1 MAAALAEPL
10 VVGVS
15 HRSAAPALRD
25 RLHLERA
32 AVPSFLERMRAAGL
46 APGLVLS
53 TCERTELELL
63 DPGGDRAERALDLLA
78 AQAGIGRAELAEQS
92 YRLAGESALRHIF
105 AVASSLDSLIP
116 GEPQILGQLKLA
128 HRLAAAAGLVEDG
141 LAAVLRAAY
150 GAAKRVRRE
159 TAVAQRPVSIAASAL
174 QLARSVHG
182 DLGRAQ
188 AVLLGIGEMGELMVR
203 QLRRAGLQRVTV
215 LHPVARRAALLA
227 HRCGGHQRDWGELA
241 EALAGADI
249 LVAALGAGG
258 YTVDRA
264 AVEAALRRRRRR
276 PMLLLDAAVPGDLDP
291 MIDSLSDAFRYD
303 LGDLERVALQGQ
315 AERAAAAERGWAI
328 VGEEVALF
336 RQAQAGRRAVPAVVA
351 LRRHFEAVRAE
362 LLADGAGG
370 VEAAE
375 ATRLLVNRL
384 LHEPTELLR
393 RAAAGEAG
401 ADDPTG
407 TDRAALERAMA
418 RLFGLPRPPGDEEV
432 G

>member
-1 MAAALAEPL
+1 MALLEPL

-32 AVPSFLERMRAAGL
+32 AVPSFLTRMREAGL

-63 DPGGDRAERALDLLA
+63 DHGGDPAERALDLLA
-78 AQAGIGRAELAEQS
+78 AQAGLRRAELVEQS
-92 YRLAGESALRHIF
+92 YRLRGEPALRHIF
-105 AVASSLDSLIP
+105 GVASSLDSLVP

-141 LAAVLRAAY
+141 LAAILRAAY

-159 TAVAQRPVSIAASAL
+159 TAVAERPVSIAASAL

-203 QLRRAGLQRVTV
+203 QLRRAGLQRVMV
-215 LHPVARRAALLA
+215 LHPMARRAALLA
-227 HRCGGHQRDWGELA
+227 HRCGGHQRDWTELA
-241 EALAGADI
+241 DALAAADI

-258 YTVDRA
+258 YAVDRP

-276 PMLLLDAAVPGDLDP
+276 PMLLLDAAVPGDIDP
-291 MIDSLSDAFRYD
+291 ATDSLSEAFRYD
-303 LGDLERVALQGQ
+303 LGDLEGVALQGQ

-328 VGEEVALF
+328 VGEEVELF
-336 RQAQAGRRAVPAVVA
+336 RRERAGRQAAPAVTA

-362 LLADGAGG
+362 LLAEAGG
-370 VEAAE
+370 GAEAAE
-375 ATRLLVNRL
+375 ATRLLINRL

-393 RAAAGEAG
+393 RAAVDEAAG
-401 ADDPTG
+401 A
-407 TDRAALERAMA
+407 DRAALERAVA
-418 RLFGLPRPPGDEEV
+418 RLFGLAQRPAGDEEA

>member
-1 MAAALAEPL
+1 MLTAEPL

-25 RLHLERA
+25 RLYLERA
-32 AVPSFLERMRAAGL
+32 AVPPFLERMRAAGL

-53 TCERTELELL
+53 TCARTELELL
-63 DPGGDRAERALDLLA
+63 DDGGDRAERALDLLA
-78 AQAGIGRAELAEQS
+78 EQGGLGRSELAEQS
-92 YRLAGESALRHIF
+92 YRLTGESALRHIF
-105 AVASSLDSLIP
+105 GVASSLDSLVP

-128 HRLAAAAGLVEDG
+128 HRLAASAGLVEDG
-141 LAAVLRAAY
+141 LAAILRAAY

-159 TAVAQRPVSIAASAL
+159 TAVAERPVSIAASAL

-182 DLGRAQ
+182 DLSRAQ
-188 AVLLGIGEMGELMVR
+188 AVLLGIGEMGELMIR
-203 QLRRAGLQRVTV
+203 QFRRAGLQRIAV
-215 LHPVARRAALLA
+215 LHPVPRRAALLA
-227 HRCGGHQRDWGELA
+227 HRCGGHQRDWAELA
-241 EALAGADI
+241 DALASADI

-258 YTVDRA
+258 HVVDRA

-276 PMLLLDAAVPGDLDP
+276 PMLLLDAAVPGDIEP
-291 MIDSLSDAFRYD
+291 STDSLSDAFRYD

-336 RQAQAGRRAVPAVVA
+336 RRERAARQAAPAVVA

-362 LLADGAGG
+362 LLAEGVGGA
-370 VEAAE
+370 EAAE
-375 ATRLLVNRL
+375 ATRLLINRL

-393 RAAAGEAG
+393 RAAADEAAG
-401 ADDPTG
+401 A
-407 TDRAALERAMA
+407 DRAALERAAA
-418 RLFGLPRPPGDEEV
+418 RLFGLPGNGAGREPGDKEDA
-432 G
+432 